1 MSRKFALVGIM
12 TFASSLFGI
21 EALTQPRRP
30 RRPPVAAPAPVD
42 EPPTSNRIA
51 QELQPLRWGI
61 THEQVLEFFRLRV
74 RAEYAPR
81 AKNLGQIEL
90 FRLNS
95 ERDRDIRRIEQTYVV
110 FDGDRTHR
118 AWDQSL
124 VGEEYTHNNNESM
137 LVYADA
143 QGNREFFF
151 FINDRLWKRAR
162 ERRLVGSRDTFAQFA
177 DQLDALFGAGRRR
190 MNGARL
196 DFVDWR
202 DETSHLR
209 VHDQRTFYDL
219 FLFVYEDL
227 GTLSNLATLR
237 RNVPTKNVRAAG
249 PADMA
254 QPEVGNVSGDPNA
267 DIVDRITGKIRRVS
281 SADAG
286 AAASASVTGAPVGPG
301 SAGRTSP
308 AGVAGTN
315 AGRTPAARVDAGIDD
330 NDPLGGLGF

>member
-1 MSRKFALVGIM
+1 MSRKFALVGIVA
-12 TFASSLFGI
+12 FGSSLVGI
-21 EALTQPRRP
+21 TALTQPRRP
-30 RRPPVAAPAPVD
+30 RRPPVAQPAPVD
-42 EPPTSNRIA
+42 EPPVSTRIA

-61 THEQVLEFFRLRV
+61 THEQVLEFYRQRI

-95 ERDRDIRRIEQTYVV
+95 ERDREIRRIEQTYVV
-110 FDGDRTHR
+110 FDGARPNR

-143 QGNREFFF
+143 QGNREFYF

-162 ERRLVGSRDTFAQFA
+162 ERRLVGVRASFEQFA
-177 DQLDALFGAGRRR
+177 DQLDALFGTGRRR
-190 MNGARL
+190 MNGGRL
-196 DFVDWR
+196 DHVDWR
-202 DETSHLR
+202 DDTTHLR

-227 GTLSNLATLR
+227 STLANLATLR
-237 RNVPTKNVRAAG
+237 RNVPTKNVRTAG
-249 PADMA
+249 PSDIA

-286 AAASASVTGAPVGPG
+286 AAASASVTGAPVGPA
-301 SAGRTSP
+301 SAGRTTPGSTP
-308 AGVAGTN
+308 GSTPPRGT
-315 AGRTPAARVDAGIDD
+315 GRADAGADD
-330 NDPLGGLGF
+330 SDPLGGLGF